1 MNEESTQA
9 QTVAAAAEAV
19 VKQIDPRIA
28 KMELAILGDGSIGHV
43 GLVGRVRSLEDVD
56 RGIEDR
62 RRAGESRLDE
72 RINNVERKMDRFLWV
87 AAGIG
92 FGSGGIATYLTTFL
106 T

>member
-1 MNEESTQA
+1 MNGESTQA

-28 KMELAILGDGSIGHV
+28 KMELAILGDGSIGHI

-62 RRAGESRLDE
+62 RRAGEDRLDE
-72 RINNVERKMDRFLWV
+72 RINKVERKMDRFLWI

-92 FGSGGIATYLTTFL
+92 LGSGGAGAYLASLFA
-106 T
+106 

>member
-1 MNEESTQA
+1 MNEDA

-19 VKQIDPRIA
+19 IKQIDPRIA
-28 KMELAILGDGSIGHV
+28 KMELAILGDGAIGHI

-56 RGIEDR
+56 RGIEYR
-62 RRAGESRLDE
+62 RRAGEDRLDE
-72 RINNVERKMDRFLWV
+72 RINKVERKMDRFLWV